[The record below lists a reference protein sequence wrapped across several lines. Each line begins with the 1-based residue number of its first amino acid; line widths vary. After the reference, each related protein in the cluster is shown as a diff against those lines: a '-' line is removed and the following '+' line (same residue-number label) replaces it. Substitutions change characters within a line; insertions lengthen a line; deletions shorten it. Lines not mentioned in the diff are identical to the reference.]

1 MSAETLSA
9 EKKDALLARNQAA
22 TSKSFAEYY
31 INKPREAISYEQ
43 WDASQASWMW
53 QMYYNS
59 EKTIVELKQLL
70 EEVHPLEGA
79 QKTER
84 MFMQP
89 IWHSHFQSQQL
100 VRNMRGLRENFT
112 ELWAPIKWN
121 DLAEYQAKMLEVD
134 FQKKSK
140 PYNAPY
146 NRAEKPAALYTNIYL
161 YGTNSR
167 FTKGIVM
174 ANNAIAKVVATRLN
188 ANTSKS
194 ITLKISSS
202 DGNAL
207 EAVKV
212 EYEEL
217 QKEVL
222 ALKHTNTQLSSNDG
236 RRYYPEAQFE
246 LWDKVI
252 KDLDAEQAEYLGAR
266 AMEDKISVEEEHIET
281 LESLKLNYDNTD
293 PSTTLEF
300 ESTLELL
307 WELGDK
313 ETWLAELGNLE
324 NRWVENAK
332 TRIARLE
339 RLEKEYKK
347 IIEIGNYRDYNSQNP
362 SQDSGETSTPP
373 KAEVPQEPQR

>member
-1 MSAETLSA
+1 MSVELMSE
-9 EKKDALLARNQAA
+9 EKKNALAARNQAA
-22 TSKSFAEYY
+22 TNKSFVEYY
-31 INKPREAISYEQ
+31 INKPRGEMSYEE

-84 MFMQP
+84 MLQIP
-89 IWHSHFQSQQL
+89 LWHAHFQSQQL
-100 VRNMRGLRENFT
+100 VRNMRGLRENFA
-112 ELWAPIKWN
+112 ELLPPIKKN
-121 DLAEYQAKMLEVD
+121 DVEEYKAKMYDID

-140 PYNAPY
+140 PYNAPF
-146 NRAEKPAALYTNIYL
+146 NRPEPLAAIYTPIML
-161 YGTNSR
+161 YGLNSK
-167 FTKGIVM
+167 FTKGVSM
-174 ANNAIAKVVATRLN
+174 SHNAIAKVITTRLN
-188 ANTSKS
+188 TNTSKS

-202 DGNAL
+202 DRNAV

-212 EYEEL
+212 EYEDL
-217 QKEVL
+217 QKEIL
-222 ALKHTNTQLSSNDG
+222 SLKHTNTQFSRDNG

-246 LWDKVI
+246 LWDKVA
-252 KDLDAEQAEYLGAR
+252 KDLDDQQAEYLAAR
-266 AMEDKISVEEEHIET
+266 EMEDKISTEEEHIET
-281 LESLKLNYDNTD
+281 LESLKLNYDNKD

-300 ESTLELL
+300 ESTLEML

-313 ETWLAELGNLE
+313 ETWLETLGDLD

-347 IIEIGNYRDYNSQNP
+347 IVAIGSYRDYNSQN
-362 SQDSGETSTPP
+362 ETTESED
-373 KAEVPQEPQR
+373 AQA